1 MVKTTTMKT
10 MLMRLTPCIKAHDRE
25 EHIARMIN
33 VCKKALV
40 NIGIAQ
46 ERQKKYYNTK
56 YKTNYKIGTLV
67 LLKNSKKLTRKGSK
81 LEPNWTGPYRIKEV
95 LSKGTFRLCN
105 ANDSEK
111 ILTSLY
117 NMTRLKSYYDAESSS
132 ATKQA
137 SGISPSYQKDT
148 GISANY
154 LNSSHVN
161 SSPPHL
167 IVNSPVKGSK
177 SPTQQLFP
185 EPVLI
190 QQPPATCPLPQESCK
205 VEQVQFVLLWMYSIC
220 IQRAHFMSMAIGMF
234 VF

>member
-1 MVKTTTMKT
+1 
-10 MLMRLTPCIKAHDRE
+10 
-25 EHIARMIN
+25 MIS
-33 VCKKALV
+33 VHKKALV

-46 ERQKKYYNTK
+46 ERPKKYYDSEYSRDK
-56 YKTNYKIGTLV
+56 AKYKIGTSV
-67 LLKNSKKLTRKGSK
+67 LLKNLKKLTRKSSK
-81 LEPNWTGPYRIKEV
+81 LEPNWTGPHKIKEV

-117 NMTRLKSYYDAESSS
+117 NMTRLKLYYNAESSS

-154 LNSSHVN
+154 LNFNHFN
-161 SSPPHL
+161 SSPSHL
-167 IVNSPVKGSK
+167 IANSLVKGSE
-177 SPTQQLFP
+177 SPTQQLSP

-205 VEQVQFVLLWMYSIC
+205 VEQVQLVLLWMYSIC
-220 IQRAHFMSMAIGMF
+220 IQRAHFMSIAIGMSAF
-234 VF
+234 